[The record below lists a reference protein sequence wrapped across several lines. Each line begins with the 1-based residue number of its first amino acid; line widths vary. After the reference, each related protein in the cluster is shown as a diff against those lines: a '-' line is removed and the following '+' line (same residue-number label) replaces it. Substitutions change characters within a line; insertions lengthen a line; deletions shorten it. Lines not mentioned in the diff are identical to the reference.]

1 MTAHNAS
8 ASGSEETG
16 SAAAR
21 AAMFGALIS
30 ASHTS
35 TLEQIPDLV
44 SEHARRVGLREVLIY
59 LADLQQEVLSPL
71 VSQPAPAGTPERD
84 EIGIEGT
91 VAGRAFQHGK
101 ILPATVRDPEQ
112 WWVPLV
118 DGTDRLGVLRIA
130 VPAVDPEVLLDME
143 RLAGLVALLVV
154 SKRPLSDTYA
164 RLVRRRRM
172 SVSAEMEWR
181 LMPQRTFATDRL
193 VISAVMEPAYD
204 VSGDVYDYAFEGRT
218 AHLAIFDA
226 MGHDTAAG
234 LTANLALTTLRNSRH
249 EGDGLALA
257 AAKIDEALTGQFGGE
272 RFATGVIAKL
282 DIPSGALAWVNCGH
296 HPPVIVRRR
305 ATIELECP
313 PGSPTGTGLHLP
325 VTVCHAQLQ
334 PGDRLLL
341 YTDGITEAR
350 NRHGE
355 EFGMERFT
363 DFLIRHQADELPV
376 PETLRRLIHHHLDYH
391 ERRLRDDAT
400 VVLVEWP
407 GSPYSRRET
416 EALTGLPPEG
426 DGAPSGGYG
435 GGDSAS
441 GRGSSGSGAD
451 GRIIDG
457 SA

>member
-1 MTAHNAS
+1 MTAHDC
-8 ASGSEETG
+8 G

-35 TLEQIPDLV
+35 TLEQIPGLV
-44 SEHARRVGLREVLIY
+44 AEQAARVGLSDVVIY

-71 VSQPAPAGTPERD
+71 ISRPAPAGARESG
-84 EIGIEGT
+84 EICIEGT
-91 VAGRAFQHGK
+91 VAGRAFQHGR
-101 ILPATVRDPEQ
+101 ILPVSVRDPRQ

-118 DGTDRLGVLRIA
+118 DGTDRLGVLRIGA
-130 VPAVDPEVLLDME
+130 PEADAETLRDME

-181 LMPQRTFATDRL
+181 LMPQRTFATDRF

-204 VSGDVYDYAFEGRT
+204 VSGDVYDYALEGSI

-249 EGDGLALA
+249 EGEGLVR
-257 AAKIDEALTGQFGGE
+257 AAKRIDEALMGQFGGE
-272 RFATGVIAKL
+272 RFATGILATL
-282 DIPSGALAWVNCGH
+282 DIPNGELAWVSCGH

-305 ATIELECP
+305 ATIELDCDPAP
-313 PGSPTGTGLHLP
+313 PAGTGLHLP
-325 VTVCHAQLQ
+325 VTACHTQLQ

-355 EFGMERFT
+355 EFGMERFA

-391 ERRLRDDAT
+391 ERRLHDDAT
-400 VVLVEWP
+400 VLLVEWP
-407 GSPYSRRET
+407 GTPYTRKEA
-416 EALTGLPPEG
+416 EALTGVPEG
-426 DGAPSGGYG
+426 SGTPFP
-435 GGDSAS
+435 
-441 GRGSSGSGAD
+441 GS
-451 GRIIDG
+451 
-457 SA
+457 

>member
-1 MTAHNAS
+1 
-8 ASGSEETG
+8 
-16 SAAAR
+16 
-21 AAMFGALIS
+21 MFGALIS

-35 TLEQIPDLV
+35 TLEQIPALV
-44 SEHARRVGLREVLIY
+44 AEQAARVGLHDVLIY

-71 VSQPAPAGTPERD
+71 TARPAPSGAKERG
-84 EIGIEGT
+84 EICIEGT

-101 ILPATVRDPEQ
+101 ILPASVRDPSR

-118 DGTDRLGVLRIA
+118 DGTDRLGVLRISA
-130 VPAVDPEVLLDME
+130 TGADAATLRDME

-204 VSGDVYDYAFEGRT
+204 VSGDVYDYALEGPV

-249 EGDGLALA
+249 EGEGLVRA
-257 AAKIDEALTGQFGGE
+257 ARRIDEALTGQFGGE
-272 RFATGVIAKL
+272 RFATGVLATL
-282 DIPSGALAWVNCGH
+282 DITSGELAWVNCGH

-305 ATIELECP
+305 ATIELACDPAP
-313 PGSPTGTGLHLP
+313 PAGTGLHLP
-325 VTVCHAQLQ
+325 VTACHDHLQ

-350 NRHGE
+350 NQEGE
-355 EFGMERFT
+355 EFGMARFT

-376 PETLRRLIHHHLDYH
+376 PETLRRLILHHLDYH

-407 GSPYSRRET
+407 GTPYTKKEA
-416 EALTGLPPEG
+416 EALTGVPEG
-426 DGAPSGGYG
+426 SDGLS
-435 GGDSAS
+435 
-441 GRGSSGSGAD
+441 
-451 GRIIDG
+451 
-457 SA
+457 

>member
-1 MTAHNAS
+1 MTAHDDLEAR
-8 ASGSEETG
+8 

-35 TLEQIPDLV
+35 TLEQVPGLV
-44 SEHARRVGLREVLIY
+44 SEHAGQAGLDEVVIY
-59 LADLQQEVLSPL
+59 LADLQQDVLSPL
-71 VSQPAPAGTPERD
+71 VARPEPAGEGESH

-101 ILPATVRDPEQ
+101 IFPATVRDPRQ

-118 DGTDRLGVLRIA
+118 DGTDRLGVLRITVA
-130 VPAVDPEVLLDME
+130 GADTGALLDME

-172 SVSAEMEWR
+172 SVPAEMEWR

-204 VSGDVYDYAFEGRT
+204 VSGDVYDYAFEGDT
-218 AHLAIFDA
+218 THLAIFDA

-234 LTANLALTTLRNSRH
+234 LTANLALTTLRSSRL
-249 EGDGLALA
+249 EGQGLARA
-257 AAKIDEALTGQFGGE
+257 ATRMDEALMGLFAGD
-272 RFATGVIAKL
+272 RFATCVVAAL
-282 DIPSGALAWVNCGH
+282 DVTSGALDWVNCGH
-296 HPPVIVRRR
+296 HPPVILRRR
-305 ATIELECP
+305 TTIELACEPSP
-313 PGSPTGTGLHLP
+313 PAGTGLNLP

-350 NRHGE
+350 NEHGE
-355 EFGMERFT
+355 EFGMDRFT

-391 ERRLRDDAT
+391 NSRLRDDAT

-407 GSPYSRRET
+407 GTPYSQEEV
-416 EALTGLPPEG
+416 EALGGLPPET
-426 DGAPSGGYG
+426 PLK
-435 GGDSAS
+435 
-441 GRGSSGSGAD
+441 
-451 GRIIDG
+451 
-457 SA
+457 

>member
-1 MTAHNAS
+1 MTAHEGSRGGSLEAS
-8 ASGSEETG
+8 AE

-35 TLEQIPDLV
+35 TLEQLPGLV
-44 SEHARRVGLREVLIY
+44 SDVAARVGLHDVLIY

-71 VSQPAPAGTPERD
+71 VARPAPAGAGEIG

-91 VAGRAFQHGK
+91 VAGRAFQQGT

-118 DGTDRLGVLRIA
+118 DGTDRLGVLRITA
-130 VPAVDPEVLLDME
+130 PGADAEALLDMK
-143 RLAGLVALLVV
+143 RLASLVALLVV

-193 VISAVMEPAYD
+193 MVSAVMEPAYD
-204 VSGDVYDYAFEGRT
+204 VSGDVYDYAVQGDL

-234 LTANLALTTLRNSRH
+234 LTANLALTTLRNSRY
-249 EGDGLALA
+249 ESIGLEQA
-257 AAKIDEALTGQFGGE
+257 AARIDAALLGQFGGE
-272 RFATGVIAKL
+272 RFATCVLAVL
-282 DIPSGALAWVNCGH
+282 DIASGDLAWVNCGH
-296 HPPVIVRRR
+296 PPPVVLRGR
-305 ATIELECP
+305 TTVELDCP
-313 PGSPTGTGLHLP
+313 PGAPTGTGLSP
-325 VTVCHAQLQ
+325 RVTVCRRQLQ

-355 EFGMERFT
+355 EFGMARFT

-376 PETLRRLIHHHLDYH
+376 PETLRRLILHHLDYH
-391 ERRLRDDAT
+391 GRRLHDDAT
-400 VVLVEWP
+400 VLLVEWP
-407 GSPYSRRET
+407 GSPYPRE
-416 EALTGLPPEG
+416 EAEAATGIPREPDLPP
-426 DGAPSGGYG
+426 P
-435 GGDSAS
+435 
-441 GRGSSGSGAD
+441 RG
-451 GRIIDG
+451 
-457 SA
+457 

>member
-1 MTAHNAS
+1 MTGHDGAA
-8 ASGSEETG
+8 ASGAAEPAPARGAEHT
-16 SAAAR
+16 AAR

-35 TLEQIPDLV
+35 TLEQIPALV
-44 SEHARRVGLREVLIY
+44 AEQAARVGLHDVLIY

-71 VSQPAPAGTPERD
+71 VPRPAPAGAAERG
-84 EIGIEGT
+84 EICIEGT
-91 VAGRAFQHGK
+91 VAGRAFQHGRTM
-101 ILPATVRDPEQ
+101 PASVRDPRQ

-118 DGTDRLGVLRIA
+118 DGTDRLGVLRISA
-130 VPAVDPEVLLDME
+130 PGADPATIQDME

-204 VSGDVYDYAFEGRT
+204 VSGDVYDYAFEGT
-218 AHLAIFDA
+218 AAHLAIFDA

-249 EGDGLALA
+249 EGQGLVRAARRIDQALM
-257 AAKIDEALTGQFGGE
+257 GQFGGE
-272 RFATGVIAKL
+272 RFATGVLATL
-282 DIPSGALAWVNCGH
+282 DIPSGELTWVNCGH

-305 ATIELECP
+305 ATIELACEPGP
-313 PGSPTGTGLHLP
+313 PAGTGLGLP
-325 VTVCHAQLQ
+325 VTQCHDQLQ

-350 NRHGE
+350 NRQGE

-376 PETLRRLIHHHLDYH
+376 PETLRRLILHHLDYH

-400 VVLVEWP
+400 VLLVEWP
-407 GSPYSRRET
+407 GTPYTRKEA
-416 EALTGLPPEG
+416 EALTGVPEG
-426 DGAPSGGYG
+426 SDGLF
-435 GGDSAS
+435 
-441 GRGSSGSGAD
+441 
-451 GRIIDG
+451 
-457 SA
+457 

>member
-1 MTAHNAS
+1 MTAHNRVQ
-8 ASGSEETG
+8 ASGS
-16 SAAAR
+16 AAPAAQR

-35 TLEQIPDLV
+35 TLEQIPALV
-44 SEHARRVGLREVLIY
+44 AEQAGRVGLRDVLIY

-71 VSQPAPAGTPERD
+71 IAQPAPAGERESG
-84 EIGIEGT
+84 EISIEGT
-91 VAGRAFQHGK
+91 VAGRAFQHGR
-101 ILPATVRDPEQ
+101 ILPASARHPRR

-118 DGTDRLGVLRIA
+118 DGTDRLGVLRVTA
-130 VPAVDPEVLLDME
+130 PGADAETLRDME

-181 LMPQRTFATDRL
+181 LMPQRTFATERL
-193 VISAVMEPAYD
+193 VVSAVMEPAYD
-204 VSGDVYDYAFEGRT
+204 VSGDVYDYAFEGRA

-234 LTANLALTTLRNSRH
+234 LTANLAVTTLRNSRH
-249 EGDGLALA
+249 EGHDLVRA
-257 AAKIDEALTGQFGGE
+257 ARRIDDALTAQFGGE
-272 RFATGVIAKL
+272 RFATGVIATL
-282 DIPSGALAWVNCGH
+282 DIPSGELAWVNCGH

-305 ATIELECP
+305 STIELEGDPAP
-313 PGSPTGTGLHLP
+313 PAGTGLHLP
-325 VTVCHAQLQ
+325 VTECHTQLQ

-350 NRHGE
+350 NREGE
-355 EFGMERFT
+355 EFGMDRFA

-391 ERRLRDDAT
+391 EHRLRDDAT
-400 VVLVEWP
+400 VLLVEWP
-407 GSPYSRRET
+407 GTPYTRKEA
-416 EALTGLPPEG
+416 EALTGVPEG
-426 DGAPSGGYG
+426 SAPPPS
-435 GGDSAS
+435 
-441 GRGSSGSGAD
+441 R
-451 GRIIDG
+451 R
-457 SA
+457 

>member
-1 MTAHNAS
+1 
-8 ASGSEETG
+8 
-16 SAAAR
+16 
-21 AAMFGALIS
+21 MFGALIS

-35 TLEQIPDLV
+35 TLEQIPALV
-44 SEHARRVGLREVLIY
+44 AEQAARVGLHDVLIY

-71 VSQPAPAGTPERD
+71 VPRPAPAGAAERG
-84 EIGIEGT
+84 EICIEGT
-91 VAGRAFQHGK
+91 VAGRAFQHGRTM
-101 ILPATVRDPEQ
+101 PASVRDPRQ

-118 DGTDRLGVLRIA
+118 DGTDRLGVLRISA
-130 VPAVDPEVLLDME
+130 PGADPATIQDME

-204 VSGDVYDYAFEGRT
+204 VSGDVYDYAFEGT
-218 AHLAIFDA
+218 AAHLAIFDA

-249 EGDGLALA
+249 EGQGLVRAARRIDQALM
-257 AAKIDEALTGQFGGE
+257 GQFGGE
-272 RFATGVIAKL
+272 RFATGVLATL
-282 DIPSGALAWVNCGH
+282 DIPSGELTWVNCGH

-305 ATIELECP
+305 ATIELACEPGP
-313 PGSPTGTGLHLP
+313 PAGTGLGLP
-325 VTVCHAQLQ
+325 VTQCHDQLQ

-350 NRHGE
+350 NRQGE

-376 PETLRRLIHHHLDYH
+376 PETLRRLILHHLDYH

-400 VVLVEWP
+400 VLLVEWP
-407 GSPYSRRET
+407 GTPYTRKEA
-416 EALTGLPPEG
+416 EALTGVPEG
-426 DGAPSGGYG
+426 SDGLF
-435 GGDSAS
+435 
-441 GRGSSGSGAD
+441 
-451 GRIIDG
+451 
-457 SA
+457 